1 MLSCCPPCC
10 PALQTI
16 RSKGKKAA
24 KAATREEYADLLNTF
39 LPDKQKQALE
49 RVPTLEEPGPP
60 FRYLVSVDGASIH
73 KLKKFPEPNPCSR
86 EGSDEPSKYHL
97 GFNSTFLP
105 HPAHSPD
112 LHQVIEHRFAG
123 LKQHLVNRVYQLG
136 FRNVTMAALR
146 FFVLEYCASITK
158 ETIRADI
165 RNLINCLQVVRTPL
179 GSSVV
184 INGKAVDGVGGG
196 WPPKHFR

>member
-1 MLSCCPPCC
+1 VFVLRDP
-10 PALQTI
+10 L
-16 RSKGKKAA
+16 
-24 KAATREEYADLLNTF
+24 
-39 LPDKQKQALE
+39 
-49 RVPTLEEPGPP
+49 P

-86 EGSDEPSKYHL
+86 AGNDEPSKSHL
-97 GFNSTFLP
+97 GFNTTFLP
-105 HPAHSPD
+105 HPPHSPD

-123 LKQHLVNRVYQLG
+123 LKQHLVNMVYQYG
-136 FRNVTMAALR
+136 FNNVNMAALR
-146 FFVLEYCASITK
+146 YFVLEYCAAITK
-158 ETIRADI
+158 ETIRSDI
-165 RNLINCLQVVRTPL
+165 NNLINCLQVVWTPR

>member
-1 MLSCCPPCC
+1 MLSCCLVCC
-10 PALQTI
+10 LDLQTI
-16 RSKGKKAA
+16 RSKGKTAA
-24 KAATREEYADLLNTF
+24 KAATLEEFADLLTTF
-39 LPDKQKQALE
+39 LPDKQMQAIT
-49 RVPTLEEPGPP
+49 RVPTLAEPGPP

-73 KLKKFPEPNPCSR
+73 KLKKFPLPNPCSKKDN
-86 EGSDEPSKYHL
+86 SQPSKYHL

-136 FRNVTMAALR
+136 FRNVNMTALR
-146 FFVLEYCASITK
+146 WFVLEYCAAISK

-165 RNLINCLQVVRTPL
+165 NNLINCLQVVRTPV
-179 GSSVV
+179 GSSVL

-196 WPPKHFR
+196 WPPKRFR